1 MISVKYVQK
10 ENKTFWFRLDK
21 HLPNAEFERKVRDK
35 QGYVLFDGPSPV
47 GILRYNLFWDTIP
60 FCNLIFIDWEH
71 QRKGYGRKL
80 MGFWENEMKALGH
93 DMVLVSTQ
101 ADEPAQHFY
110 RKLGYRDAGGLL
122 TNIPGHEQPME
133 LFFVKGI

>member
-1 MISVKYVQK
+1 MITIQHVQH
-10 ENKTFWFRLDK
+10 ENKEFWFRLDK
-21 HLPNAEFERKVRDK
+21 HLPEAEFEKKVRDK
-35 QGYVLFDGPSPV
+35 QGYVLFDGQTPV
-47 GILRYNLFWDTIP
+47 GILRYNLFWDTVP

-80 MGFWENEMKALGH
+80 MAFWENEMKTLGY
-93 DMVLVSTQ
+93 DMVMVSTQ
-101 ADEPAQHFY
+101 ADETAQHFY

-122 TNIPGHEQPME
+122 TNVPGHEQPME

>member
-1 MISVKYVQK
+1 MITIQHVQQ
-10 ENKTFWFRLDK
+10 ENKDFWFRLDK
-21 HLPNAEFERKVRDK
+21 HLPEVEFEKKVRDK
-35 QGYVLFDGPSPV
+35 QGYVLFDGQTPV
-47 GILRYNLFWDTIP
+47 GILRYNLFWDTVP

-80 MGFWENEMKALGH
+80 MEFWENEMKALGH

-101 ADEPAQHFY
+101 ADETAQHFY

-122 TNIPGHEQPME
+122 LNVPVHEQPME

>member
-1 MISVKYVQK
+1 MITIQHVQN
-10 ENKTFWFRLDK
+10 ENKEFWFRLDK
-21 HLPNAEFERKVRDK
+21 HLPEAEFDKKIRDR
-35 QGYVLFDGPSPV
+35 QGYVLFDGQTPV
-47 GILRYNLFWDTIP
+47 GVLRYNLFWDTVP
-60 FCNLIFIDWEH
+60 FCNLLFIDWEH

-80 MGFWENEMKALGH
+80 MEFWENEMKTLGH

-101 ADEPAQHFY
+101 ADETAQHFY

-122 TNIPGHEQPME
+122 LNVPGHEQPME

>member
-1 MISVKYVQK
+1 MITVKHVQH
-10 ENKTFWFRLDK
+10 EYKTFWFRLDK
-21 HLPNAEFERKVRDK
+21 HLPEAEFEKKVRDK
-35 QGYVLFDGPSPV
+35 QGYVLFDGQTPV
-47 GILRYNLFWDTIP
+47 GILRYNLFWDTVP

-80 MGFWENEMKALGH
+80 MIFWENEMKALGH

-101 ADEPAQHFY
+101 ADETAQHFY
-110 RKLGYRDAGGLL
+110 RKLGYRDAGGLM
-122 TNIPGHEQPME
+122 TNLPGHEQPME

>member
-1 MISVKYVQK
+1 MITVKHVQK
-10 ENKTFWFRLDK
+10 EDQAFWFRLDK
-21 HLPNAEFERKVRDK
+21 HLSEAEFEKKVRDR
-35 QGYVLFDGPSPV
+35 QGYVLFDGQTPV

-60 FCNLIFIDWEH
+60 FCTLLFVEQEY

-80 MGFWENEMKALGH
+80 MEFWEAEMKTLGY
-93 DMVLVSTQ
+93 DMVLLSTQ
-101 ADEPAQHFY
+101 ADETAQHFY

-133 LFFVKGI
+133 VFFAKGI